1 MTSWKQFFTRAA
13 ALAALAGLAACGG
26 GDGGGSGI
34 KSISASQQSADRFV
48 AEVNGLA
55 DDIRQAD
62 AADQIP
68 SAGPFGF
75 SASASA
81 SSNASLP
88 TGAVITETLNCSDLG
103 TSGSG
108 TLGFT
113 MDYNSSSGKPNYI
126 SFSYNNCSFSDA
138 GYTYSIDGT
147 GKMTF
152 ERYVAEDDF
161 TFVLA
166 YDLTYSYSG
175 GGVQDTVTIESTEVC
190 TIDGESIQC
199 RYRIGDYDIA
209 SFLVES
215 EGNLTTIHEATIES
229 DDVTI
234 TFVGWVYD
242 SALGRATSGTVT
254 ITDADGNTA
263 EITAT
268 GSGYTVVT
276 VVDGAT
282 STWTVSFS

>member
-13 ALAALAGLAACGG
+13 ALAALTGLAACGG

-34 KSISASQQSADRFV
+34 RSISASQQSADKFV
-48 AEVNGLA
+48 AEVNGLV

-75 SASASA
+75 SAGA

-88 TGAVITETLNCSDLG
+88 TGAVITETLSCSDFG
-103 TSGSG
+103 TAGSGS
-108 TLGFT
+108 LGFT
-113 MDYNSSSGKPNYI
+113 MDYNSSSGKPNFI
-126 SFSYNNCSFSDA
+126 SFSYNDCSFGDS

-161 TFVLA
+161 TFVLT

-175 GGVQDTVTIESTEVC
+175 DGVSDSVTVESTEVC
-190 TIDGESIQC
+190 TIQGESIEC

-215 EGNLTTIHEATIES
+215 EGSLTTIHEATIES
-229 DDVTI
+229 SDVTI
-234 TFVGWVYD
+234 VFDGWMYD
-242 SALGRATSGTVT
+242 SSLGRATAGMVL
-254 ITDADGNTA
+254 ITDADGNSA
-263 EITAT
+263 QITAT

-282 STWTVSFS
+282 STWTVTIS